1 MPRSQ
6 SQLGLFA
13 ALGPTSSNQ
22 LLLGTSSWTG
32 DGWVGSFYPAGTQAA
47 DFLPYYA
54 QRFPTVEI
62 DTTFYRIPMAKTV
75 EQWRDRTPKGFIFAA
90 KVPQVVTHQKVL
102 IDTESDLK
110 AFLGVMDLLGDKL
123 GPLLLQF
130 PYFNKKAFRGVGFF
144 IERLVPFLKTLPKS
158 YKWAVE
164 VRNKGWLSEKLYS
177 VLRQHGV
184 ALALVDH
191 AWMPRPHEYFEMGDP
206 VTADFTYIRWLGD
219 RKAIEEQTTRWDRII
234 LNREPEMQEWIPI
247 IGKLLKR
254 RIQIMGYWNN
264 HYAGFG
270 PGSIELFM
278 RMWKKSE
285 SEGE

>member
-1 MPRSQ
+1 M
-6 SQLGLFA
+6 
-13 ALGPTSSNQ
+13 AL
-22 LLLGTSSWTG
+22 
-32 DGWVGSFYPAGTQAA
+32 
-47 DFLPYYA
+47 LPPDA
-54 QRFPTVEI
+54 NVEI
-62 DTTFYRIPMAKTV
+62 DTTFDRIPMAKTV

-144 IERLVPFLKTLPKS
+144 IERLVPFLKTLPKR

-164 VRNKGWLSEKLYS
+164 VRNKGWLSEKMYS

-191 AWMPRPHEYFEMGDP
+191 AWMPRPDEYFEMGDP

-219 RKAIEEQTTRWDRII
+219 RKGIEEQTTRWDRII

-247 IGKLLKR
+247 IRKLLKR
-254 RIQIMGYWNN
+254 RIQVMGFWNN

-278 RMWKKSE
+278 RMWKKFE
-285 SEGE
+285 SEGG